1 VQLCDLTIHQL
12 KSLLEKKEAT
22 AEEILDSCLVRIQAV
37 EPKVRAFITVLED
50 SAREIARAI
59 DKQGNYQ
66 GLAGIPYG
74 LKDVFCTRG
83 VKTTCASRMLENFVP
98 ITMPLQ

>member
-1 VQLCDLTIHQL
+1 MQLCDLTIHQL

-50 SAREIARAI
+50 MPVAGY
-59 DKQGNYQ
+59 DKQGNY
-66 GLAGIPYG
+66 GAW
-74 LKDVFCTRG
+74 RG
-83 VKTTCASRMLENFVP
+83 FMV
-98 ITMPLQ
+98 